1 MMRMAFIWEMIL
13 RGCRACCKVT
23 VVAKGAGQD
32 ISYQYFGPSTLGAGE
47 GQGKRQIGRCCRDH
61 RGLQLG
67 LPEDHIDNVVGV
79 KGTLLLHCH
88 GLGIVC

>member
-1 MMRMAFIWEMIL
+1 MLSRDQQFLSGGRMMRMAFIWEMML

-47 GQGKRQIGRCCRDH
+47 AAGEEANWEVLRR
-61 RGLQLG
+61 
-67 LPEDHIDNVVGV
+67 P
-79 KGTLLLHCH
+79 
-88 GLGIVC
+88 